1 MTKVQKKRVRRTAE
15 EARRLILDAAED
27 RLAQGGP
34 EALRLQDIAA
44 DVGISHPAIL
54 HHFESRDGLVI
65 ALTLRT
71 LNNLRE
77 NLASILDTVDPVN
90 PDASQ
95 VIDKVFEVLSDKGFA
110 RLLAW
115 VVLSG
120 RMTDDETTA
129 LPGVDEHLIR
139 GIVDLIQSLRERAAK
154 DHGMPEGSRDDTA
167 YVVILAATAAF
178 GEAVFGNP
186 ILDSMGMGE
195 DKKAV
200 RMRFRD
206 WLSRLLE
213 EHLVRG
219 GLETDLTD
227 AP

>member
-1 MTKVQKKRVRRTAE
+1 MSKPPKKRVRRTAE
-15 EARRLILDAAED
+15 EARRLILDAAEE

-77 NLASILDTVDPVN
+77 NLLSILDTVDLTD

-95 VIDKVFEVLSDKGFA
+95 IIDKVFEVLSDRGLA

-120 RMTDDETTA
+120 RIAEDETVQV
-129 LPGVDEHLIR
+129 PGVDEHLIR
-139 GIVDLIQSLRERAAK
+139 GIVDLIQSLRERASK
-154 DHGMPEGSRDDTA
+154 DHGLPPGSREDTA
-167 YVVILAATAAF
+167 YIVILAATAAF
-178 GEAVFGNP
+178 GDAVFGNP
-186 ILDSMGMGE
+186 ILDSMDMGE
-195 DKKAV
+195 NKKAV
-200 RMRFRD
+200 RLRFRD
-206 WLSRLLE
+206 WFSRLLE

-219 GLETDLTD
+219 GLETDPID
-227 AP
+227 PV